1 MNRRDDCAGPLF
13 ATNSCEGDRSHCL
26 RTIEQGLV
34 ESKGTS
40 KGAAVFMNSPG

>member
-13 ATNSCEGDRSHCL
+13 ATDSEEEVRSSAYGRLMRDSL
-26 RTIEQGLV
+26 RTKEQA
-34 ESKGTS
+34 